1 MKMNIYLPGIASAE
15 QDKVKALIK
24 ERIKRHMEPYLNNAG
39 GSNSEVAVVVTKQA
53 DGAGEW
59 EIRLRTYLP
68 PKAILVAQSQA
79 DKLEHAIEAALANLL
94 EKVESHIVRVRR
106 QESSKRRSRRSRL
119 KKLKK
124 QQDALSAGSVTDARS
139 MIDKLLPKLKRA
151 VKRELTFLRSQGNLP
166 PNYPTIQDVVNE
178 VVAAV
183 IADWE
188 PGMDSQEAYLRLLK
202 KMHEILDKEVQ
213 ASRTFGEMVPLE
225 DPAPLDPADQAE
237 NMVGEEFYEF
247 WQPDELLRI
256 EDVIAGEASEIPAT
270 VTRDDQKV
278 GYTLRLLK
286 DLPIAWRRA
295 LMLHELEDIAEE
307 ELTRILGVDLPT
319 VSSRITQAD
328 HYVRARLM
336 EAGFEA
342 RIGGLL
348 SDFRNGGPE

>member
-1 MKMNIYLPGIASAE
+1 
-15 QDKVKALIK
+15 
-24 ERIKRHMEPYLNNAG
+24 HMEPYLTNTG
-39 GSNSEVAVVVTKQA
+39 GSNSEIAVVATKQA

-68 PKAILVAQSQA
+68 PKAFLVAQSQA

-94 EKVESHIVRVRR
+94 EKVESHIARVRR

-124 QQDALSAGSVTDARS
+124 QQDALSSGSVNDARS

-151 VKRELTFLRSQGNLP
+151 VKRELTFLRCQGDLP

-183 IADWE
+183 IAVWK
-188 PGMDSQEAYLRLLK
+188 PGMNSQEAYLRLLK
-202 KMHEILDKEVQ
+202 EMHEVLDKEVQ
-213 ASRTFGEMVPLE
+213 ASRTFGEMVSLE
-225 DPAPLDPADQAE
+225 EQAPIDPTDQAE
-237 NMVGEEFYEF
+237 IMVGEEFYEF

-270 VTRDDQKV
+270 GTRDDQKV

-342 RIGGLL
+342 RTGGLL

>member
-1 MKMNIYLPGIASAE
+1 MKMNIYLSGIASTE
-15 QDKVKALIK
+15 QDKAKALIK
-24 ERIKRHMEPYLNNAG
+24 ERIKRHMEPYLYNAG

-53 DGAGEW
+53 DGAGKW

-68 PKAILVAQSQA
+68 PKAILIAQSQA

-94 EKVESHIVRVRR
+94 EKVESHIARVRR

-124 QQDALSAGSVTDARS
+124 QQDALSAGSVKDARS
-139 MIDKLLPKLKRA
+139 MIDKLLPKLKHA
-151 VKRELTFLRSQGNLP
+151 VKRELTFLRSQGDLP

-183 IADWE
+183 IAAWE
-188 PGMDSQEAYLRLLK
+188 PKMNSQEAYLRLLK
-202 KMHEILDKEVQ
+202 EMHEVLDKEVQ

-225 DPAPLDPADQAE
+225 KPAPLDPADQSE

-270 VTRDDQKV
+270 ATRDDQKV

-319 VSSRITQAD
+319 VSSRITQAN

-342 RIGGLL
+342 QTGGLL
-348 SDFRNGGPE
+348 SDFRNGGSE

>member
-1 MKMNIYLPGIASAE
+1 MKMNIYLPGIASTK
-15 QDKVKALIK
+15 QDKAKTLIK
-24 ERIKRHMEPYLNNAG
+24 ERIKHHMEPYLTNTG
-39 GSNSEVAVVVTKQA
+39 GSNSEIAVVATKQA

-68 PKAILVAQSQA
+68 PKAFLVAQSQA

-94 EKVESHIVRVRR
+94 EKVESHIARVRR

-124 QQDALSAGSVTDARS
+124 QQDALSSGSVNDARS

-151 VKRELTFLRSQGNLP
+151 VKRELTFLRCQGDLP

-183 IADWE
+183 IAVWK
-188 PGMDSQEAYLRLLK
+188 PGMNSQEAYLRLLK
-202 KMHEILDKEVQ
+202 EMHEVLDKEVQ
-213 ASRTFGEMVPLE
+213 ASRTFGEMVSLE
-225 DPAPLDPADQAE
+225 EQAPIDPTDQAE
-237 NMVGEEFYEF
+237 IMVGEEFYEF

-270 VTRDDQKV
+270 GTRDDQKV

-342 RIGGLL
+342 RTGGLL